1 MVTAPALVAT
11 AAEVSRAT
19 IVVSIA
25 TIVRLMVVVVS
36 TEAEVALGQATVVDF
51 AIKDQSPPRLNQKA
65 SAIFRRGFLGS
76 RSRLTSGSGS
86 VRPELTREPSYMKT
100 VASAKTAHRLRRT
113 EARTIWRTPT
123 RRTGPMRWPRFSALE
138 IVRWLT

>member
-65 SAIFRRGFLGS
+65 SAIFRRGFLGAGVALL
-76 RSRLTSGSGS
+76 REAVPCGLNSG
-86 VRPELTREPSYMKT
+86 EPSYMKT